1 MLAKHIA
8 LNIQLER
15 GDGDK
20 SKKSKKSIDDI
31 KFLKYIPI
39 NCCKNVS
46 DEVDRN
52 IDLGINNIIT
62 DVKIEDDKKV

>member
-1 MLAKHIA
+1 MVKPIS

-52 IDLGINNIIT
+52 IALGNNYIIP
-62 DVKIEDDKKV
+62 DVIIDMDKII